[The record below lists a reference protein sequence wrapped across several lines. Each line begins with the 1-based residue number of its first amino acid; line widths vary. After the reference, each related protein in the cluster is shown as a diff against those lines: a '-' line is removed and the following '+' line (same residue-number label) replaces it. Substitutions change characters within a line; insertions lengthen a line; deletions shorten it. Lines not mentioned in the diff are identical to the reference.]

1 MELRK
6 GQSNLASIENG
17 IENKASQLG
26 DLDDFGISM
35 KQSPNTQ
42 DLEYDFLC
50 FFLYN
55 PRETLYHFIDQRC
68 EEMLAGELIK
78 NVTFHWVILRKK
90 NKATERNL

>member
-1 MELRK
+1 LELHE
-6 GQSNLASIENG
+6 GQINLVSIENG
-17 IENKASQLG
+17 TENKASQLG

-68 EEMLAGELIK
+68 EEMVAGELIK
-78 NVTFHWVILRKK
+78 KM
-90 NKATERNL
+90 